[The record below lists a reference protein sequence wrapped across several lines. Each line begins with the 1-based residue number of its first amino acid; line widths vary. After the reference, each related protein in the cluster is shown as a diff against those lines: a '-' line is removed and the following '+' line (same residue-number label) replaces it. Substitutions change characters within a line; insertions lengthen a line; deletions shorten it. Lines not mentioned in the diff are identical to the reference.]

1 MIAKRILMCG
11 EARQSIEN
19 KRENMSQSCHNHRMQ
34 RQAKIFMLVIAIAAI
49 FAAGAICPIVAHA
62 QGNQNPPPTQPPASS
77 SSGNSAGESSSNKFP
92 VIPLDSSSGPPPP
105 PSAPAAKEPEK
116 EPAPL
121 PAFNPLV
128 AEKDVE
134 VGTYYMKRGDV
145 DAAIDRFTEATVAY
159 PTYALPWQLM
169 GEAYEKKGELDAAV
183 KAYEKYLRIYPHAP
197 TRKKLEEH
205 ITQLQSKLQHDSQKT
220 AAK

>member
-1 MIAKRILMCG
+1 MCG
-11 EARQSIEN
+11 EARQTREI
-19 KRENMSQSCHNHRMQ
+19 KREFMSKSCHNHWMQ
-34 RQAKIFMLVIAIAAI
+34 RRMKIFTLVIATPILIGAI
-49 FAAGAICPIVAHA
+49 FVAGAFCPIATRA
-62 QGNQNPPPTQPPASS
+62 QGNQNPPPPTQPPASS

-105 PSAPAAKEPEK
+105 PPSARAAKEPEK